1 MSHNNRSQ
9 RKLPGGSPPV
19 VTYSRLREDE
29 LPDIYEDDR
38 AEPDFADEAVAEWE
52 AVEVPPEP
60 PLHARRRVRPLVE
73 EVRAPIDPDR
83 FPDEHLN
90 DAPPKRRE
98 KPKRSTPMRLVTVV
112 ALAALVLGAGIVVY
126 ALSSSSTVTVRAP
139 TLSEDEAALGTTDD
153 DLPEGATAVREIP
166 LNADGDA
173 ATGDAATGAASRSAS
188 TEPASVEP
196 VNVAPVAPPAPRP
209 RPEPPVATATVQPD
223 FDQAAPLPPPAS
235 PSAPAPV
242 PQTATAPANT
252 GADDDFIANIERTLQ
267 QNRGASEPMLSPAT
281 QQPIQLAPPPQQL
294 LPPPPQQGFGEPS
307 AFPAEQQAFPD
318 AIQSLPQQQGALVPP
333 ENIPM
338 LDGENQPILLPGD
351 YLIDTD

>member
-1 MSHNNRSQ
+1 LSHNNRSQ

-29 LPDIYEDDR
+29 LPDLYEDER
-38 AEPDFADEAVAEWE
+38 AEPGFDDEAVAEWE

-73 EVRAPIDPDR
+73 EVRAPLDPDR
-83 FPDEHLN
+83 FPDERLN
-90 DAPPKRRE
+90 DERPKRRE
-98 KPKRSTPMRLVTVV
+98 KPKRSAAMRLVTVA
-112 ALAALVLGAGIVVY
+112 ALAAVVLGIGIVIY

-139 TLSEDEAALGTTDD
+139 TLSEDEAALGTTDEA
-153 DLPEGATAVREIP
+153 LPDSATAVREIP
-166 LNADGDA
+166 LNRDTDGEA
-173 ATGDAATGAASRSAS
+173 AIGAPPPSSAS
-188 TEPASVEP
+188 LEPAPAEP
-196 VNVAPVAPPAPRP
+196 VNTAPVAPPAPRP
-209 RPEPPVATATVQPD
+209 RPEPPAATANVQPD
-223 FDQAAPLPPPAS
+223 FDQAAPLPPSPA
-235 PSAPAPV
+235 APAPAAV

-267 QNRGASEPMLSPAT
+267 ESRGTSEPLLSPAT
-281 QQPIQLAPPPQQL
+281 EQPIQLAPPPQQL
-294 LPPPPQQGFGEPS
+294 LPPPPQQGFGEP
-307 AFPAEQQAFPD
+307 AAFPD

-333 ENIPM
+333 ESIPM

>member
-1 MSHNNRSQ
+1 LSHNNRSQ

-29 LPDIYEDDR
+29 LPDLYEDER
-38 AEPDFADEAVAEWE
+38 AEPGFDDEAVAEWE

-73 EVRAPIDPDR
+73 EVRAPLDPDR
-83 FPDEHLN
+83 FPDERLN
-90 DAPPKRRE
+90 DERPKRRE
-98 KPKRSTPMRLVTVV
+98 KPKRSAAMRLVTVA
-112 ALAALVLGAGIVVY
+112 ALAAVVLGIGIVIY

-139 TLSEDEAALGTTDD
+139 TLSEDEAALGTTDEA
-153 DLPEGATAVREIP
+153 LPDSATAVREIP
-166 LNADGDA
+166 LNRDGDA
-173 ATGDAATGAASRSAS
+173 ATPAPPRSSAS
-188 TEPASVEP
+188 LEPAPAEP
-196 VNVAPVAPPAPRP
+196 VNTAPVAPPAPRP
-209 RPEPPVATATVQPD
+209 RPEPPAATANVQPD
-223 FDQAAPLPPPAS
+223 FDQAAPLPPPPA
-235 PSAPAPV
+235 APAAV

-267 QNRGASEPMLSPAT
+267 ESRGTSEPLLSPAT
-281 QQPIQLAPPPQQL
+281 EQPIQLAPPPQQL
-294 LPPPPQQGFGEPS
+294 LPPPPQQGFGEP
-307 AFPAEQQAFPD
+307 AAFPD

-333 ENIPM
+333 ESIPM